1 MSPPSSLSPRPQ
13 DLPVQVD
20 SKAKKASI
28 GVENPFPHVLLLG
41 EALDFKFFIQEKLIL
56 GIQLVPPRSMFL
68 GGSK

>member
-1 MSPPSSLSPRPQ
+1 MQILPLNLIPR
-13 DLPVQVD
+13 L
-20 SKAKKASI
+20 KKLQI